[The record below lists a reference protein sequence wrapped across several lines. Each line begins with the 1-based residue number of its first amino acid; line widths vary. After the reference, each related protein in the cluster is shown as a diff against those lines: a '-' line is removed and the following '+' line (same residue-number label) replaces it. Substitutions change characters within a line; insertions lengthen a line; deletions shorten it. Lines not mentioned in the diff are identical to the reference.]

1 MRIPSGKTDQV
12 LFFVAYDSSDH
23 TTRKTGLS
31 SFTVY
36 RSRNGGT
43 ATAYTTPTVTELS
56 SSNMPGVYALLID
69 EDTTVASGSDS
80 EEYCVHITATGMD
93 PVSRTCELYRRDT
106 TSGNTASVDSS
117 GRVDAA
123 KVGGNTSIVATV
135 KAIGRGTVTS
145 GGSTTSVP
153 TSALTLAG
161 SAATG
166 VVADQFKGR
175 TVLFDG
181 DTTTAGLRGASATIS
196 ASSASNT
203 PTLTV
208 GALPATPASGDA
220 FSIV

>member
-12 LFFVAYDSSDH
+12 IYFVAYDSSDH
-23 TTRKTGLS
+23 VSRKTGLS

-43 ATAYTTPTVTELS
+43 ATVYTTPTVTELS

-69 EDTTVASGSDS
+69 EDTTIASSSDS
-80 EEYCVHITATGMD
+80 EEYAVHITASGMD
-93 PVSRTCELYRRDT
+93 PVSRTLEIYRGVAQTALNKT
-106 TSGNTASVDSS
+106 TN
-117 GRVDAA
+117 
-123 KVGGNTSIVATV
+123 
-135 KAIGRGTVTS
+135 AIGRGTVTT

-153 TSALTLAG
+153 TSALSLAG
-161 SAATG
+161 AAASG

-181 DTTTAGLRGASATIS
+181 DTTTAGLRGVSVGIT

-208 GALPATPASGDA
+208 DTLPATPASGDT
-220 FSIV
+220 FSII

>member
-1 MRIPSGKTDQV
+1 MRIPSGKTDQ
-12 LFFVAYDSSDH
+12 LIFFVAYDSSDH

-43 ATAYTTPTVTELS
+43 ATVYTTPTVTELS
-56 SSNMPGVYALLID
+56 SSNMPGLYALTVD
-69 EDTTVASGSDS
+69 EDTTIGTNSDS
-80 EEYCVHITATGMD
+80 EEYAVHITATGMD
-93 PVSRTCELYRRDT
+93 PVTRSIELYRGVAQTSLNKT
-106 TSGNTASVDSS
+106 TN
-117 GRVDAA
+117 
-123 KVGGNTSIVATV
+123 
-135 KAIGRGTVTS
+135 AIGRGTVTT

-153 TSALTLAG
+153 TSALTIAG
-161 SAATG
+161 AAASG

-181 DTTTAGLRGASATIS
+181 DTTTAGLRGTSTTIT

-208 GALPATPASGDA
+208 DALPATPANTDT
-220 FSIV
+220 FSII

>member
-12 LFFVAYDSSDH
+12 LYFVAYDSSDH

-56 SSNMPGVYALLID
+56 SSNMPGLYALLLD
-69 EDTTVASGSDS
+69 EDTTIASGSDS
-80 EEYCVHITATGMD
+80 EEYAVHITASGMD
-93 PVSRTCELYRRDT
+93 PVTRTLEIYRGVNQTYLNKT
-106 TSGNTASVDSS
+106 TNAIASGTATTGGSS
-117 GRVDAA
+117 
-123 KVGGNTSIVATV
+123 TSI
-135 KAIGRGTVTS
+135 
-145 GGSTTSVP
+145 P
-153 TSALTLAG
+153 TSALGIAG
-161 SAATG
+161 SAASG

-181 DTTTAGLRGASATIS
+181 NTTTAGLRGASATIT

-208 GALPATPASGDA
+208 SALPATPASGDT
-220 FSIV
+220 FTIV